1 MAGPGADIAIYGL
14 GASMAA
20 TLEKSARGHDRARM
34 ELARA
39 EGMIVAVQT
48 LIAMIAVPMIALVAR
63 AGPPVFALGLL
74 GAMAALEAWG
84 ALVQTDMRGHDLARA
99 QQHLADLVD
108 DGTVARLPDL
118 PPAPALMLC
127 GQSVPA
133 GSRVLLSGASG
144 AGKTRLIETL
154 VGLRQ
159 DAPRIWPSG
168 A

>member
-74 GAMAALEAWG
+74 GDGRARGLG
-84 ALVQTDMRGHDLARA
+84 RVGTDRHARA
-99 QQHLADLVD
+99 
-108 DGTVARLPDL
+108 
-118 PPAPALMLC
+118 
-127 GQSVPA
+127 
-133 GSRVLLSGASG
+133 
-144 AGKTRLIETL
+144 
-154 VGLRQ
+154 
-159 DAPRIWPSG
+159 
-168 A
+168 